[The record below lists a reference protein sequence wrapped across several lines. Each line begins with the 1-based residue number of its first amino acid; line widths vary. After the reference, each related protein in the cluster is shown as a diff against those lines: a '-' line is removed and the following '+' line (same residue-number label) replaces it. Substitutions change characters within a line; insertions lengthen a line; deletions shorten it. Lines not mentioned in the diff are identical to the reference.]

1 MQKRIYT
8 FLFLLSLML
17 LGPSAT
23 SHASVITF
31 QSDSSSI
38 KSIQYQY
45 GMSSGQTLGPI
56 ATTTITALQ
65 IYASA
70 SFTGTRY
77 IDGVTISVCKHLNC
91 TGDTGGNIRT
101 FYSCYTPGVFT
112 NGNCRDYDNGL
123 TTGGGSRKSLTANKT
138 LYTFDFTHALD
149 VYGFTQGVDNFNTDT
164 GIAVPGGWYVSFS
177 LPYQNNGVS
186 YTGYFYG
193 SSGDSYAG
201 GSASFS
207 SGGTPTGTVSDLY
220 FQFADSGGF
229 TYNPVI
235 TTQTVDPASGTFH
248 VVGTWTASTT
258 ACASQYLDVWQNTG
272 LESHRELSLHGVFPI
287 TSAPI
292 YATTS
297 GAFDFTFD
305 IIDSS
310 VSVGATSTTYSLN
323 PNQQFYAQLYQSTCG
338 YDPFTG
344 TGVAPALLTSTTTI
358 TVATSSTIIE
368 GGINNNPFTGAN
380 YGNNSLPTSTD
391 MLSFVNVPNLLA
403 TKVPFAYIFQVST
416 VIYNAVNGST
426 SAAAIPSGSFK
437 VKFPVKFG
445 ITGVATA
452 TTTITIDMFSTSTI
466 GYFLTPSYVGLLR
479 GLMVAVTYFLTA
491 WYLFHEARNRKLL

>member
-1 MQKRIYT
+1 MKKKIYIYSL
-8 FLFLLSLML
+8 LFSLIFFGSL
-17 LGPSAT
+17 ET
-23 SHASVITF
+23 SYASVITS
-31 QSDSSSI
+31 QSDSSSV

-45 GMSSGQTLGPI
+45 GMSASQTLGTV

-65 IYASA
+65 FYASA

-77 IDGVTISVCKHLNC
+77 IDGVSIYVCKHLGC
-91 TGDTGGNIRT
+91 SGDTGGNIRT

-149 VYGFTQGVDNFNTDT
+149 IYGFTVGVDNFNTDT
-164 GIAVPGGWYVSFS
+164 GIVVPGGWYVGFGV
-177 LPYQNNGVS
+177 PYQNNGVS

-207 SGGTPTGTVSDLY
+207 SGGTITGTVSDLY

-229 TYNPVI
+229 TYDPVI
-235 TTQTVDPASGTFH
+235 TTQTLNPSAGTFN
-248 VVGTWTASTT
+248 VTGTWTASTT
-258 ACASQYLDVWQNTG
+258 PCASQYLDVWEDTTYQK
-272 LESHRELSLHGVFPI
+272 HIQLSLHNVFPI
-287 TSAPI
+287 TSSPI

-297 GAFDFTFD
+297 GAFNFTFD

-310 VSVGATSTTYSLN
+310 VTVGATSTIYNLT
-323 PNQQFYAQLYQSTCG
+323 PNQQFYAQLYQPTCG

-344 TGVAPALLTSTTTI
+344 SGVAPVGYTATSTSL
-358 TVATSSTIIE
+358 VATSSTLVE
-368 GGINNNPFTGAN
+368 GGINNNPFSGTT
-380 YGNNSLPTSTD
+380 YGTSTIPNSTD
-391 MLSFVNVPNLLA
+391 LLSFVNVPNLLA
-403 TKVPFAYIFQVST
+403 TKVPFAYLFQVSS
-416 VIYNAVNGST
+416 VIYSAISGST
-426 SAAAIPSGSFK
+426 SAASIPTGAFT
-437 VKFPVKFG
+437 VKFPIKFG
-445 ITGVATA
+445 VKGATA
-452 TTTITIDMFSTSTI
+452 TTTINIDMFSTTTI
-466 GYFLTPSYVGLLR
+466 GYFLTPTYVGLLR